1 MPARRQPPVAD
12 DPNNEQPGKKFRT
25 GFGILKPLTK
35 NVNRYAILAQVG
47 EGSWHPE
54 NDALPWIRYFLR
66 AHYQQAATL
75 IKRMLKLAGYGRKS
89 TKIVARHGLPPRTE
103 IAPVNTAFEMSVRNS
118 QYRAEYDISAV
129 VASCDLFKLSD
140 LEFFDS
146 DR

>member
-1 MPARRQPPVAD
+1 
-12 DPNNEQPGKKFRT
+12 
-25 GFGILKPLTK
+25 
-35 NVNRYAILAQVG
+35 
-47 EGSWHPE
+47 
-54 NDALPWIRYFLR
+54 
-66 AHYQQAATL
+66 
-75 IKRMLKLAGYGRKS
+75 MLKLAGYGRKS

-129 VASCDLFKLSD
+129 VASCDLYKLSD